1 MIISIFKE
9 SIEVC
14 PLKHDESL
22 VVSSV
27 CIQSMFNPNQIQVIL
42 EMGLFYRTSIYKLTI
57 SSNAG
62 AGFRGGESRGR
73 REINKLEKFQCQPT
87 EIISKSTTQ

>member
-9 SIEVC
+9 SIMVC

-27 CIQSMFNPNQIQVIL
+27 CILSMSNPNQIQVIL

-62 AGFRGGESRGR
+62 AGFRGGEEQRKKR
-73 REINKLEKFQCQPT
+73 NK
-87 EIISKSTTQ
+87 

>member
-27 CIQSMFNPNQIQVIL
+27 GIQSMFNPNQIQVIL

-62 AGFRGGESRGR
+62 AGFRGGGEQRKKR
-73 REINKLEKFQCQPT
+73 NK
-87 EIISKSTTQ
+87 